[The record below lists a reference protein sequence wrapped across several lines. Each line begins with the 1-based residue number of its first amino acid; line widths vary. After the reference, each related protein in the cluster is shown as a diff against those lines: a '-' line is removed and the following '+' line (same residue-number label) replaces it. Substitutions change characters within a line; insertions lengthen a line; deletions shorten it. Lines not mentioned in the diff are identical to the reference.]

1 MEPASAAPLAMSP
14 GVALFGGLTAVVG
27 VLGVVAVLAGRV
39 RPMTLALGFAGVAV
53 QWALTYVAM
62 TGVGQWAGEALFGLT
77 VLVPAV
83 VGWTSARWAADRS
96 GPVAAG
102 LVGGFVN
109 LLVIGSVIQGK
120 DAKAALSEAALW
132 TAGLLVGSALLAAA
146 GGAIGRRRPK
156 CDTLPEPV
164 CLFAIVTCATIFLLL
179 ITGGLVTGLEAGLA
193 VPDWP
198 NSFGHN
204 MLLYPVSEMKE
215 GRYYEHAHRLFG
227 MLVGLSSFTLAALC
241 WRHERRASIRWA
253 ASALLFMVCVQGLM
267 GGLRVT
273 GMFTLSQDPSMLAPS
288 TLLAIAHGIFGQV
301 VFATAAWIAA
311 ATSAA
316 WRSPADLACRSGPR
330 RHTPVDRHG
339 ARGAAVPAPPRGCV
353 PAPPGLAYRTGRG
366 HPSSRLGH
374 ARAPRVL
381 LGRADRGVDRG
392 KPDVGRGSRRA
403 PPARSVRFGHG
414 RDRGGAGRPWA
425 GRAGR
430 RAHATRPGHTG
441 LGTALD
447 HRPSGDRCAA
457 ADGRGAGRGLEPPP
471 AARRRSAAHSDVR
484 EGLIASS
491 SASTA

>member
-164 CLFAIVTCATIFLLL
+164 CLFAIVTSATIFLLL

-316 WRSPADLACRSGPR
+316 WRAPAALPAGLDSAPIRLWSAMAPM
-330 RHTPVDRHG
+330 VLLFQLFL
-339 ARGAAVPAPPRGCV
+339 GAA
-353 PAPPGLAYRTGRG
+353 YRHLQVSPTGSDEAIRHPTWAMHG
-366 HPSSRLGH
+366 HLGFSVVALIVVLVAASRMS
-374 ARAPRVL
+374 A
-381 LGRADRGVDRG
+381 
-392 KPDVGRGSRRA
+392 
-403 PPARSVRFGHG
+403 
-414 RDRGGAGRPWA
+414 A
-425 GRAGR
+425 GRAGL
-430 RAHATRPGHTG
+430 RPLGRSGSAMAVIVAVQVG
-441 LGTALD
+441 LGLVALGAVLMRRGPAIPVWELLSTSA
-447 HRPSGDRCAA
+447 HQATGALLLMAA
-457 ADGRGAGRGLEPPP
+457 VQGAAWSRRLLP
-471 AARRRSAAHSDVR
+471 ATGGELQVTPTFAKA
-484 EGLIASS
+484 
-491 SASTA
+491 

>member
-1 MEPASAAPLAMSP
+1 METAAAAPLAMSP
-14 GVALFGGLTAVVG
+14 GVALFGGLTVVVG

-53 QWALTYVAM
+53 QWALAYVAM
-62 TGVGQWAGEALFGLT
+62 TGVGQWVGEALFGLT
-77 VLVPAV
+77 VLVPAA
-83 VGWTSARWAADRS
+83 VGWASARWAADRS

-109 LLVIGSVIQGK
+109 LLVVGSVIQGK
-120 DAKAALSEAALW
+120 DAEAALSEAGLW
-132 TAGLLVGSALLAAA
+132 SAGLLAGSAVLAAA
-146 GGAIGRRRPK
+146 GGAVGRRK
-156 CDTLPEPV
+156 SEVGVLPEPV
-164 CLFAIVTCATIFLLL
+164 CLFAIVTAATIFLLL

-253 ASALLFMVCVQGLM
+253 ASVLLLMVCVQGLM

-311 ATSAA
+311 ATSGA
-316 WRSPADLACRSGPR
+316 WRSPATSPAGLDSSAIRLWSTMAPVVLLLQLFLGAAYRHLQVSPTASDEAIRHPTWAMHGHIGFSVVALIVVLIAASRMSAAGRVGLRPLGRSGAAMAVIVAVQVGLGLVALGAVLMR
-330 RHTPVDRHG
+330 RGPAIPAWELLSTSAHQATG
-339 ARGAAVPAPPRGCV
+339 ALLLMAAVQGAAWSRRLLPA
-353 PAPPGLAYRTGRG
+353 TGEE
-366 HPSSRLGH
+366 
-374 ARAPRVL
+374 PRVTPTF
-381 LGRADRGVDRG
+381 A
-392 KPDVGRGSRRA
+392 KA
-403 PPARSVRFGHG
+403 
-414 RDRGGAGRPWA
+414 
-425 GRAGR
+425 
-430 RAHATRPGHTG
+430 
-441 LGTALD
+441 
-447 HRPSGDRCAA
+447 
-457 ADGRGAGRGLEPPP
+457 
-471 AARRRSAAHSDVR
+471 
-484 EGLIASS
+484 
-491 SASTA
+491 